1 MLDNFSMLYFKLN
14 IYKTNV
20 VFLIFAF
27 PILVKLKE
35 KVMDNVPMP
44 PKRPIPP
51 RPPMK
56 PQINR
61 GVNENNP
68 QATQAPT
75 KPQVQ
80 VATQQTK
87 VNTQEPT
94 RKVEAKELSSAQSPT
109 NENAVAN
116 QNNIANVQTAPK
128 EEAGADKKAQVS
140 PKPATKAEKK
150 DAKQEDEKEG
160 KNHSVLYLVL
170 SGLCFAG
177 AIACFV
183 ALFI

>member
-1 MLDNFSMLYFKLN
+1 MS
-14 IYKTNV
+14 ICKTNV

-75 KPQVQ
+75 KPQV
-80 VATQQTK
+80 ATQQTK
-87 VNTQEPT
+87 VNTQEPM
-94 RKVEAKELSSAQSPT
+94 RKVEAKELSSAQTPSNA
-109 NENAVAN
+109 NESAN
-116 QNNIANVQTAPK
+116 QNNLANVQTASNVA
-128 EEAGADKKAQVS
+128 EASGDNKVQVS

-183 ALFI
+183 LLFI

>member
-1 MLDNFSMLYFKLN
+1 
-14 IYKTNV
+14 
-20 VFLIFAF
+20 
-27 PILVKLKE
+27 
-35 KVMDNVPMP
+35 MDNVPMP

-75 KPQVQ
+75 KPQV
-80 VATQQTK
+80 ATQQTK
-87 VNTQEPT
+87 VNTQGPT
-94 RKVEAKELSSAQSPT
+94 QKVEAKELSSTQSPT

-160 KNHSVLYLVL
+160 KSHSALYLVL

>member
-14 IYKTNV
+14 ICKTNV
-20 VFLIFAF
+20 FFLIFTF

-75 KPQVQ
+75 KPQV
-80 VATQQTK
+80 ATQQTK
-87 VNTQEPT
+87 VNTQGPT
-94 RKVEAKELSSAQSPT
+94 QKVEAKELSSAQTPSNA
-109 NENAVAN
+109 NEAAD
-116 QNNIANVQTAPK
+116 QNNLANVQTASNVA
-128 EEAGADKKAQVS
+128 EASGDNKVQVS
-140 PKPATKAEKK
+140 PKPAIKAEKK
-150 DAKQEDEKEG
+150 DGKQEDEKEG

-183 ALFI
+183 LLFI

>member
-1 MLDNFSMLYFKLN
+1 
-14 IYKTNV
+14 
-20 VFLIFAF
+20 
-27 PILVKLKE
+27 
-35 KVMDNVPMP
+35 MDNVSMP

-61 GVNENNP
+61 GVNQNNAP
-68 QATQAPT
+68 QVSQPPS

-80 VATQQTK
+80 VATAQTK
-87 VNTQEPT
+87 VKEQEPT
-94 RKVEAKELSSAQSPT
+94 QKVEAKELSSTQSPT

-160 KNHSVLYLVL
+160 KSHSALYLVL